1 MRSRQIKF
9 MLTLPKEFCCQISVF
24 APLFSKKVYEHAKVL
39 FLGSLLTVGRRTVC
53 GVLRGVGLSEEKRF
67 HKYHRV
73 LSRANWSILRG
84 AQLLLGLVID
94 AFTDKSEPLI
104 FGIDETIERRWGSKI
119 KARGI
124 YRDAVR
130 SSHSHFAKTSGLRWV
145 CLMLLS
151 PIPWA
156 KRVWALPFFSVL
168 APSVRYYEQS
178 KRRHKKLTDWARQM
192 IRQLHRWLPGRQ
204 IIVVADGAYT
214 CYELL
219 DALRQSVCLISPIR
233 LDARLFNK
241 PNENPAGKRGPKP
254 KYGTRQI
261 TLTKRLED
269 GRVKWQEVTIPNWYG
284 KENKK
289 MLITSGK
296 SIWYKSS
303 FPTIELQWVLLK
315 DPEGKIESRAIQCT
329 DLNLSPMEI
338 INFFIRRWTV
348 EVTFQEVRAHLG
360 VETQRQWS
368 DKAITRTTPALMG
381 LFSITTLI
389 AHQLNQHNELAVNQ
403 SAWYQKELPTFS
415 DAIASVRYQIW
426 RKQKLLTSLFN
437 ADVHN
442 LNANLFKQLILN
454 ATRAA

>member
-1 MRSRQIKF
+1 
-9 MLTLPKEFCCQISVF
+9 MLRLPKEFSRQISVF
-24 APLFSKKVYEHAKVL
+24 APLFRRKVFEHVKVL

-53 GVLRGVGLSEEKRF
+53 GVLRGVGLSADHRF

-73 LSRANWSILRG
+73 LSRAKWSCLRG
-84 AQLLLGLVID
+84 AQLLLGLLVD
-94 AFTDKSEPLI
+94 TFTDKSEPLI
-104 FGIDETIERRWGSKI
+104 FGIDETIERRWGAKI

-130 SSHSHFAKTSGLRWV
+130 SSHSHFVKTSGLRWMS
-145 CLMLLS
+145 LMLLS

-156 KRVWALPFFSVL
+156 KRVWALPFFTVL

-178 KRRHKKLTDWARQM
+178 KRCHKKLTDWARQM
-192 IRQLHRWLPGRQ
+192 MLQLHRWLPGRQ

-241 PNENPAGKRGPKP
+241 PKENPAGKRGPKP

-261 TLTKRLED
+261 TLKKRLED
-269 GRVKWQEVTIPNWYG
+269 GRVKWEEIIVPNWYG
-284 KENKK
+284 QENKK
-289 MLITSGK
+289 MLIATGK

-348 EVTFQEVRAHLG
+348 EVTFQEVRTHLG

-368 DKAITRTTPALMG
+368 DMAIARTTPVLMG
-381 LFSITTLI
+381 LFSITTLL
-389 AHQLNQHNELAVNQ
+389 AHQLNEEEKLAINQ
-403 SAWYQKELPTFS
+403 SAWYQKERPTFS

-426 RKQKLLTSLFN
+426 RKQKLLTSLFRG
-437 ADVHN
+437 DVHN
-442 LNANLFKQLILN
+442 LKANLFKQLITN